1 MKKIIASAAILTLL
15 LSACKK
21 ESFTNPGNERSAEG
35 VSENAS
41 ISSGVTRYKGNYDI
55 DLSDPKWREFNSC
68 TGEIINIISGIW
80 HIEYTDIY
88 NGSKENYQFHTN
100 TSHYKLIN
108 KTTGVEYTGSYV
120 SNASYSFNYINYFPF
135 TYTSTLSVLLTTPG
149 GGNNSILKAD
159 FHLTIDA
166 NGNETAYV
174 DNFRA
179 GCQ

>member
-1 MKKIIASAAILTLL
+1 MKKLIASAAMLTLL
-15 LSACKK
+15 FTSCTKD
-21 ESFTNPGNERSAEG
+21 SFTNQQDRSTNT
-35 VSENAS
+35 VSKNAS
-41 ISSGVTRYKGNYDI
+41 AVTRYKGNYDI
-55 DLSDPKWREFNSC
+55 DLSDPKWSEFNSC
-68 TGEIINIISGIW
+68 TGELISIISGIW

-88 NGSKENYQFHTN
+88 NGSKENFQYHTN
-100 TSHYKLIN
+100 TSKYKLLN

-120 SNASYSFNYINYFPF
+120 SNDSYSFNYINSFPF

-179 GCQ
+179 GCK